1 MLSLD
6 VTLLK
11 TNNLSDLIQTNWYA
25 KELASWQAEAEA
37 AQFDIVSYRETNQ
50 LNWKMTL
57 SKIEAL
63 LEEQAYIEAAICL
76 QVGCGGER
84 TPLISAIQFDDV
96 NLVMAC
102 LALGNKVNDSAWGED
117 RFPLTEAMLL
127 NNVDIFNLLLLVPNI
142 NVNVEAEVEG
152 EFDDISQFLG
162 MGEQFDYYR
171 PVETL
176 LSAAYAPILTSLN
189 IDTEKRYGP
198 QKLPLMVHAYR
209 NNNIR
214 LMNWLVFCGAD
225 INPYLD
231 DYYGGGPNL
240 INLALYDYLTYKDE
254 RHKQLLKWFSRF
266 AKLLTARSELSS
278 SLVQDLIESAESDA
292 PELIDWFDLE
302 PVAEFKQE
310 MEEEL
315 DALTLKYEEL
325 QVEFGDEKQKIAAL
339 ARATNQ
345 HQANNREEVLR
356 VSLLEELK
364 RVHCVEV
371 SELLEDIFV
380 EIHHTVIAFCLSYD
394 SDLIYLEVQNPDE
407 QHIEE
412 LASAQE
418 LLTYS
423 KFQLMVYFLS
433 LPERF
438 WFKLSL
444 FAEQQGVYPFKS
456 IDGNYLVT
464 EVFAES
470 FLERV
475 GTGDINGLD
484 RNEWEVLYKS
494 LNTLATEVDIIT
506 GNSKLAKVVEEV
518 CCDKVWTAFR
528 DQHYFTDFEIKSIKD
543 TESKVFEKLRPM
555 FEQLSLTAKSSR
567 RAIFS

>member
-6 VTLLK
+6 VTQLK
-11 TNNLSDLIQTNWYA
+11 THNLSNLIQQNWYA
-25 KELASWQAEAEA
+25 QELARWQAEA
-37 AQFDIVSYRETNQ
+37 AQFDIVSYKEMNRFNYPAAAKKVNELVESQ
-50 LNWKMTL
+50 CYL
-57 SKIEAL
+57 
-63 LEEQAYIEAAICL
+63 EAAICL
-76 QVGCGGER
+76 QIGCEGER

-102 LALGNKVNDSAWGED
+102 LALGNKAEQRGWGETS
-117 RFPLTEAMLL
+117 FPLTEAMLL

-278 SLVQDLIESAESDA
+278 SLMQDLINGAESDA

-325 QVEFGDEKQKIAAL
+325 QADLSDEKQKISAL
-339 ARATNQ
+339 ARTTNQ
-345 HQANNREEVLR
+345 HQAYIRDDVVR
-356 VSLLEELK
+356 VSLLKELK
-364 RVHCVEV
+364 RVHRVEV
-371 SELLEDIFV
+371 SELLQDIFV
-380 EIHHTVIAFCLSYD
+380 EVQHNEIAFCLSYD
-394 SDLIYLEVQNPDE
+394 SDLIYLEVQNPNE
-407 QHIEE
+407 QHIED
-412 LASAQE
+412 LVSAQE

-444 FAEQQGVYPFKS
+444 LAEMQEVYLFKS

-464 EVFAES
+464 QRFAEA
-470 FLERV
+470 FLEQSAK
-475 GTGDINGLD
+475 GDFDHLD
-484 RNEWEVLYKS
+484 MYEWQVLHKS
-494 LNTLATEVDIIT
+494 LSTLATEVDLLT
-506 GNSKLAKVVEEV
+506 GNIELAEIVEDVCHHKVG
-518 CCDKVWTAFR
+518 TAKNNP
-528 DQHYFTDFEIKSIKD
+528 HYFIGLENRTMKTAESLVLENLKPLFEYLARIA
-543 TESKVFEKLRPM
+543 FY
-555 FEQLSLTAKSSR
+555 SR
-567 RAIFS
+567 HML

>member
-6 VTLLK
+6 VAQLK
-11 TNNLSDLIQTNWYA
+11 THNLSNLIQLNWYA
-25 KELASWQAEAEA
+25 QELARWQAEA
-37 AQFDIVSYRETNQ
+37 AQFDIVSYKEMNRFNYPTAAKKVNELVERQ
-50 LNWKMTL
+50 CYL
-57 SKIEAL
+57 
-63 LEEQAYIEAAICL
+63 EAAICL
-76 QVGCGGER
+76 QIGCEGES

-102 LALGNKVNDSAWGED
+102 LALGNKVEQRVWGETS
-117 RFPLTEAMLL
+117 FPLTEAMIV

-240 INLALYDYLTYKDE
+240 INLVLYDYLSYKGE
-254 RHKQLLKWFSRF
+254 RETRLLKWFSRF

-278 SLVQDLIESAESDA
+278 SLMQDLIKSAESDA

-315 DALTLKYEEL
+315 DALTLNYEEL
-325 QVEFGDEKQKIAAL
+325 QAELSDEKQKIAAL
-339 ARATNQ
+339 ARATNLNQ
-345 HQANNREEVLR
+345 NEDRETYLN

-364 RVHCVEV
+364 RVHRIEV
-371 SELLEDIFV
+371 SDQLEDIFV
-380 EIHHTVIAFCLSYD
+380 EVNETEISFGLFYD
-394 SDLIYLEVQNPDE
+394 SDFIYLNVRTFDDQY
-407 QHIEE
+407 IEE
-412 LASAQE
+412 LVSAQE

-423 KFQLMVYFLS
+423 TFQLMVYFLS

-444 FAEQQGVYPFKS
+444 LAEMKDVYLFKS

-464 EVFAES
+464 KRFAES
-470 FLERV
+470 FLEQSAK
-475 GTGDINGLD
+475 GDFDHLD
-484 RNEWEVLYKS
+484 IYEWQVLHKS
-494 LNTLATEVDIIT
+494 LSTLATEVDLLT
-506 GNSKLAKVVEEV
+506 GNIELAEIVEDV
-518 CCDKVWTAFR
+518 C
-528 DQHYFTDFEIKSIKD
+528 HHKD
-543 TESKVFEKLRPM
+543 G
-555 FEQLSLTAKSSR
+555 TAKNNPYYFAGLEHRTMKTAES
-567 RAIFS
+567 

>member
-6 VTLLK
+6 VTQLK
-11 TNNLSDLIQTNWYA
+11 THNLSNLIEVNWYA
-25 KELASWQAEAEA
+25 QELGRWQAEAA
-37 AQFDIVSYRETNQ
+37 LFDIVSYKEMNRFNYPTAAKKVNELVESQ
-50 LNWKMTL
+50 CYL
-57 SKIEAL
+57 
-63 LEEQAYIEAAICL
+63 EAAICL
-76 QVGCGGER
+76 QIGCEGES

-102 LALGNKVNDSAWGED
+102 LALGNKVEQRVWGETS
-117 RFPLTEAMLL
+117 FPLTEAMIV

-240 INLALYDYLTYKDE
+240 INLVLYDYLSYKGE
-254 RHKQLLKWFSRF
+254 RETRLLKWFSRF
-266 AKLLTARSELSS
+266 AKLLNARSELSS

-292 PELIDWFDLE
+292 PELIDWFDLQA
-302 PVAEFKQE
+302 VNRFKQD
-310 MEEEL
+310 MEDEVNSITEKC
-315 DALTLKYEEL
+315 DEL
-325 QVEFGDEKQKIAAL
+325 QYQLNEEQQKISAL
-339 ARATNQ
+339 ARRTNQ
-345 HQANNREEVLR
+345 HQAYIRDDVVR
-356 VSLLEELK
+356 VSLLKELK
-364 RVHCVEV
+364 RVHRVEV
-371 SELLEDIFV
+371 SELLQDIFV
-380 EIHHTVIAFCLSYD
+380 EVQHNEIAFCLSYD
-394 SDLIYLEVQNPDE
+394 SDLIYLEVQTPNE

-412 LASAQE
+412 LVSAQE

-433 LPERF
+433 LPERV

-444 FAEQQGVYPFKS
+444 LAEMKDLYPFQS

-464 EVFAES
+464 QVFAES
-470 FLERV
+470 FLERIA
-475 GTGDINGLD
+475 TGYINCLD
-484 RNEWEVLYKS
+484 GNEWDVLYKY

-506 GNSKLAKVVEEV
+506 GDSKLAKVVEDLCSE
-518 CCDKVWTAFR
+518 KVWTAFR
-528 DQHYFTDFEIKSIKD
+528 AKHYFADFEIKSVKD
-543 TESKVFEKLRPM
+543 AESKVFENLRPM
-555 FEQLSLTAKSSR
+555 FEQLSLTAKSR
-567 RAIFS
+567 HRAIFS

>member
-6 VTLLK
+6 VAQLK
-11 TNNLSDLIQTNWYA
+11 THNLSNLIQMNWYA
-25 KELASWQAEAEA
+25 QELARWQAEA
-37 AQFDIVSYRETNQ
+37 AQFDIVSYKEMNRFTSPIAAKKVNELVERQ
-50 LNWKMTL
+50 CYL
-57 SKIEAL
+57 
-63 LEEQAYIEAAICL
+63 EAAICL
-76 QVGCGGER
+76 QIGSEGER

-102 LALGNKVNDSAWGED
+102 LALGNKVEQRVWGETS
-117 RFPLTEAMLL
+117 FPLTEAMIL

-142 NVNVEAEVEG
+142 DVNVEAEVEG

-162 MGEQFDYYR
+162 MGEQYDYYR

-266 AKLLTARSELSS
+266 AKLLNARSELSS

-315 DALTLKYEEL
+315 DALTLKYDEL
-325 QVEFGDEKQKIAAL
+325 KAEFSDEKQKIAAL

-364 RVHCVEV
+364 RVHRVEV

-380 EIHHTVIAFCLSYD
+380 EIHHTVIAFGLSYD

-412 LASAQE
+412 LVSAQE

-433 LPERF
+433 LPDRF

-444 FAEQQGVYPFKS
+444 LAELQGGYPFKS

-484 RNEWEVLYKS
+484 RNEWEVLYKY

-506 GNSKLAKVVEEV
+506 GNSKLAKVVEDLCRE
-518 CCDKVWTAFR
+518 KVWTAFR
-528 DQHYFTDFEIKSIKD
+528 AQHYFADFEIKSVKD
-543 TESKVFEKLRPM
+543 AESKVFENLRPM
-555 FEQLSLTAKSSR
+555 FDRLSLTANSSR